1 MDDSGTA
8 GGDPAPRL
16 NGMATANKGARAAGP
31 PAAKQAPS
39 RSPRALVQVPGRKQP
54 GATTSC
60 PPTVPC
66 STPKMLSN
74 GAARKPPVL
83 QTKQPV
89 AKASA
94 ATNLSAKGAVKKVV
108 GDRPSGSKTSER
120 IGQEKEVQQKVET
133 QVTASAPKATSTKV
147 KRPEQTKPP
156 RYGTEEYREL
166 TWLPGTKNS
175 TASALNRPPANSTAA
190 NGKGVGKPK
199 QAVPAAGQAVVAQQ
213 KSNPATQRDASRAVP
228 TSKAKPSRSNPAVKM
243 PPAPSRHP
251 KLPSS
256 KSQSEQNLGQRN
268 VATPANA
275 RLSSKKFSESTKP
288 RTPAK
293 AAGGTSHPPTPQR
306 AAASAS
312 KASPAVGSHGK
323 KLSKKD
329 SLLSQEQAPS
339 QKKVQKAK
347 EGHAMVGTGEA
358 ESISIEEAGPIEQ
371 LEPATEV
378 ETASLLD
385 SQEAASDTCCVEAVA
400 TEQLEPG
407 GLGGEDWAG
416 YPSMKVLTPAALEAP
431 LSSLD
436 QQDVTV
442 ASCPTEMHPAVLV
455 TPLAL
460 SSPDD
465 VKDYSSPTEMH
476 LAVLAAP
483 LAWSSPQDAAVS
495 SSPTE
500 THPVVLEAPLVSQ
513 PPQDVKISS
522 LHDEIHDLAAS
533 EVLNLPGDE
542 MLGFQAACTYEP
554 SPPVDSGLASQ
565 TSTMESS
572 QPRQAGTDS
581 EYLEEQVFPRLDV
594 PVAVE
599 QPHLLLD
606 AEEPCEG
613 ISHLSSPGTQV
624 STGEDVPMP
633 ICVEGFHSPGSLV
646 PDFGLLEETQTA
658 KPLAQTAEAPEVSV
672 LTAEQPSSFSQAGPP
687 LETMAELWS
696 AEHDEVMDEVL
707 SLPRSPEVERQMDRA
722 PLEAETER
730 LRRSPLELAAECS
743 EVTQEVVTSPQPER
757 LHTTAIYTEDE
768 LLEPPHAAEPSVIGE
783 FVQDQA
789 PVSLQTPES
798 LLPTEF
804 AAEPS
809 VAHGDTF
816 SCLGGHPAIGG
827 PVDGGGGGDGDGDD
841 PTFLEMHVGNL
852 NQEEAPAGE
861 APGFRPHLSGELS
874 PSGVAQVLVHKPQ
887 TLPLKSLELLQEP
900 PTQLPDLLLSSTVLT
915 TSQSPERG
923 GSSSKSSTLSGPD
936 LAGKSSSETSTPE
949 ELLDYDSSSG
959 VESKSEEKLE
969 QTCHQLLSPLEDLPG
984 ELDLGIHM
992 EKGDDEAE
1000 TLPADEVLGDPPTE
1014 PTVSSEEE
1022 AELDTDLLKD
1032 PGFAK
1037 TAVCLSTSFP
1047 GKPSL
1052 PHSVEESDELGSGD
1066 AGTETPASTNS
1077 AASCDVFGAFHLHST
1092 DSCGKSPGLSSL
1104 ESEEGSKDQ
1113 LPKETGSKAPV
1124 DWEQHSLQASPAPQ
1138 KTTGG
1143 QGEESSQPFTAT
1155 YSLAAGDNG
1164 AGLPFPWGP
1173 CPSEILSTIY
1183 EVESGAET
1191 PGPDEEDGSR
1201 HLRAASRDQALHL
1214 GSIQATMVQQLIS
1227 RTLLF
1232 SAEAPSGAAGGK
1244 GALSSEAEIGKW
1256 TELISP
1262 LDESRASIT
1271 SVTSFSPEDMSSP
1284 HGDWTVVEVETFH

>member
-1 MDDSGTA
+1 MDDSGAA

-16 NGMATANKGARAAGP
+16 NGVATANKGPRAACP
-31 PAAKQAPS
+31 PAAKQTPN
-39 RSPRALVQVPGRKQP
+39 RSPRAPVQAPGRKQP
-54 GATTSC
+54 GAPTSR

-66 STPKMLSN
+66 SAPRMLSN

-89 AKASA
+89 AKAST
-94 ATNLSAKGAVKKVV
+94 ATNLSTKGAVKKVV

-120 IGQEKEVQQKVET
+120 ISQEKEVQQKPTKVET

-156 RYGTEEYREL
+156 R

-190 NGKGVGKPK
+190 NSKGVGKPK
-199 QAVPAAGQAVVAQQ
+199 QAAPAAGQAVEAQQ

-251 KLPSS
+251 KLPNS

-268 VATPANA
+268 AATPANTK
-275 RLSSKKFSESTKP
+275 LSSKKFSESTKP

-312 KASPAVGSHGK
+312 KASPAGGSPGK
-323 KLSKKD
+323 KVPKKD
-329 SLLSQEQAPS
+329 ALPSQEQAPS

-378 ETASLLD
+378 ETVSLLD
-385 SQEAASDTCCVEAVA
+385 SQEAVSETCWVEAVA

-407 GLGGEDWAG
+407 GLEGEDWAG
-416 YPSMKVLTPAALEAP
+416 YPSMKVLTPAVLEAP

-436 QQDVTV
+436 PQDVTV
-442 ASCPTEMHPAVLV
+442 ASSPTEMHPVILVTPLALPSPDDGKDSSAPTEMHPAVL
-455 TPLAL
+455 
-460 SSPDD
+460 
-465 VKDYSSPTEMH
+465 
-476 LAVLAAP
+476 AAP
-483 LAWSSPQDAAVS
+483 LASSSPQDVTVS

-500 THPVVLEAPLVSQ
+500 THPAVLEAPLVSL
-513 PPQDVKISS
+513 PPQDVNILS
-522 LHDEIHDLAAS
+522 LHDDEIHDLAAS

-542 MLGFQAACTYEP
+542 ILGLQAACTYEP

-565 TSTMESS
+565 TSTLESS

-606 AEEPCEG
+606 VEEPCEG

-633 ICVEGFHSPGSLV
+633 SCVEGFHSPGSLV
-646 PDFGLLEETQTA
+646 PDIGLLEEPQTA
-658 KPLAQTAEAPEVSV
+658 KPLAQTAEEPEVSV
-672 LTAEQPSSFSQAGPP
+672 LTAEQPSSSSQAGPP
-687 LETMAELWS
+687 LETMAEPWA
-696 AEHDEVMDEVL
+696 AEHEVMDEVL
-707 SLPRSPEVERQMDRA
+707 SLPCSPEVEWQVDGA

-730 LRRSPLELAAECS
+730 LRRSPLELAAERS
-743 EVTQEVVTSPQPER
+743 EATQEVVTSPQAER
-757 LHTTAIYTEDE
+757 PHTAAIYTDDE
-768 LLEPPHAAEPSVIGE
+768 LLEPPHAAESSVIGE

-789 PVSLQTPES
+789 PLSPQTPES

-804 AAEPS
+804 AGEPS
-809 VAHGDTF
+809 VAHGDPF

-827 PVDGGGGGDGDGDD
+827 PVDNGGGDDD
-841 PTFLEMHVGNL
+841 PMLPEMCVDNV

-900 PTQLPDLLLSSTVLT
+900 PAQLPELPDLLLSSTVLT
-915 TSQSPERG
+915 TTQSPERG

-959 VESKSEEKLE
+959 IESKSEEKLE

-1032 PGFAK
+1032 PGFSK

-1047 GKPSL
+1047 GKPPL
-1052 PHSVEESDELGSGD
+1052 PHSVEESDEPGSGD

-1155 YSLAAGDNG
+1155 YSLAAGN
-1164 AGLPFPWGP
+1164 
-1173 CPSEILSTIY
+1173 
-1183 EVESGAET
+1183 V
-1191 PGPDEEDGSR
+1191 
-1201 HLRAASRDQALHL
+1201 
-1214 GSIQATMVQQLIS
+1214 
-1227 RTLLF
+1227 
-1232 SAEAPSGAAGGK
+1232 
-1244 GALSSEAEIGKW
+1244 
-1256 TELISP
+1256 
-1262 LDESRASIT
+1262 
-1271 SVTSFSPEDMSSP
+1271 
-1284 HGDWTVVEVETFH
+1284 

>member
-1 MDDSGTA
+1 MDDNGAA

-16 NGMATANKGARAAGP
+16 NGVATASKGARAACP
-31 PAAKQAPS
+31 PAAKQTPS
-39 RSPRALVQVPGRKQP
+39 RSPRAPVQAPGRKQP
-54 GATTSC
+54 GATTSR

-66 STPKMLSN
+66 GAPRMLSN

-89 AKASA
+89 AKAST
-94 ATNLSAKGAVKKVV
+94 ATNLSAKGAVKKVM
-108 GDRPSGSKTSER
+108 GDKPSGPKTSER
-120 IGQEKEVQQKVET
+120 IGQEKEVQQKPTKVET

-147 KRPEQTKPP
+147 KKPEQTKPP
-156 RYGTEEYREL
+156 R

-213 KSNPATQRDASRAVP
+213 KSSPATQRDASRAVA
-228 TSKAKPSRSNPAVKM
+228 TSKPKPSRSNPAVKM

-268 VATPANA
+268 AAALPNTK
-275 RLSSKKFSESTKP
+275 LSSKKFSESAKP

-306 AAASAS
+306 AAISAS
-312 KASPAVGSHGK
+312 KASPAGGSPGK
-323 KLSKKD
+323 KLPKKD
-329 SLLSQEQAPS
+329 ALPSQEQAPS
-339 QKKVQKAK
+339 PKKVQKAK
-347 EGHAMVGTGEA
+347 EGHAMVVTGEA

-371 LEPATEV
+371 LDPAAEV
-378 ETASLLD
+378 ETVSLLD
-385 SQEAASDTCCVEAVA
+385 SQEAVSETCRVEAVA

-407 GLGGEDWAG
+407 GLEGEDWAG
-416 YPSMKVLTPAALEAP
+416 HPSLKVLTPAALEAP

-442 ASCPTEMHPAVLV
+442 SSSPTEMHPAVLV

-465 VKDYSSPTEMH
+465 VKDSSSPTEMH
-476 LAVLAAP
+476 PAVLVAP
-483 LAWSSPQDAAVS
+483 LASSSPQDVTVS

-500 THPVVLEAPLVSQ
+500 THPAVLEAPLVSL
-513 PPQDVKISS
+513 PPQDVD
-522 LHDEIHDLAAS
+522 HDELS
-533 EVLNLPGDE
+533 EVLSVPGDE
-542 MLGFQAACTYEP
+542 ILGLQAACTYEP
-554 SPPVDSGLASQ
+554 SLPVDSGLASQ
-565 TSTMESS
+565 TSTLESS
-572 QPRQAGTDS
+572 QTRQAGTDS

-613 ISHLSSPGTQV
+613 ISHLSSPGTPV

-633 ICVEGFHSPGSLV
+633 SCVEGFHSPGSLV
-646 PDFGLLEETQTA
+646 PHFGLLEE
-658 KPLAQTAEAPEVSV
+658 AQTAEPLAEAAEVSV
-672 LTAEQPSSFSQAGPP
+672 VTAEQPSSFSQAGPP
-687 LETMAELWS
+687 LETMAEPWA
-696 AEHDEVMDEVL
+696 AEHEVMDEVL
-707 SLPRSPEVERQMDRA
+707 SLPRSPEVERQVDRA
-722 PLEAETER
+722 PVEAETER
-730 LRRSPLELAAECS
+730 LRRSPLELAAECGD
-743 EVTQEVVTSPQPER
+743 VTQEVVTSPQAER
-757 LHTTAIYTEDE
+757 PQTAAIYTEDE
-768 LLEPPHAAEPSVIGE
+768 LLELPHAAEPSVISE

-789 PVSLQTPES
+789 PVSPQTPES

-804 AAEPS
+804 VGEPS
-809 VAHGDTF
+809 VAHSDPC

-827 PVDGGGGGDGDGDD
+827 PVDDGGGDD
-841 PTFLEMHVGNL
+841 PVLLEMWGGNL
-852 NQEEAPAGE
+852 NREEAPAGE

-900 PTQLPDLLLSSTVLT
+900 PAQLPELPDLLLSSTVLT

-1022 AELDTDLLKD
+1022 AELDADLLKD

-1052 PHSVEESDELGSGD
+1052 PHSVEESDEPGSGD

-1113 LPKETGSKAPV
+1113 LPKETGSKASV
-1124 DWEQHSLQASPAPQ
+1124 EWEQHSLQASPAPQ
-1138 KTTGG
+1138 KTPGG

-1155 YSLAAGDNG
+1155 YSLAAGDLFPTVLRWG
-1164 AGLPFPWGP
+1164 GWGLG
-1173 CPSEILSTIY
+1173 
-1183 EVESGAET
+1183 ESGE
-1191 PGPDEEDGSR
+1191 P
-1201 HLRAASRDQALHL
+1201 
-1214 GSIQATMVQQLIS
+1214 
-1227 RTLLF
+1227 
-1232 SAEAPSGAAGGK
+1232 
-1244 GALSSEAEIGKW
+1244 
-1256 TELISP
+1256 
-1262 LDESRASIT
+1262 
-1271 SVTSFSPEDMSSP
+1271 
-1284 HGDWTVVEVETFH
+1284 

>member
-1 MDDSGTA
+1 MDDNGAA

-16 NGMATANKGARAAGP
+16 NGVATASKGARAACP
-31 PAAKQAPS
+31 PAAKQTPS
-39 RSPRALVQVPGRKQP
+39 RSPRAPGQVSGRKQP
-54 GATTSC
+54 GAPTSR

-66 STPKMLSN
+66 GAPRMLSN

-94 ATNLSAKGAVKKVV
+94 ATNLSAKGAVKKVM
-108 GDRPSGSKTSER
+108 GDRPSGPKTSER
-120 IGQEKEVQQKVET
+120 IGQEKEVQQKPTKVET

-147 KRPEQTKPP
+147 KKPEQTKPP
-156 RYGTEEYREL
+156 R

-199 QAVPAAGQAVVAQQ
+199 QAVPAAGQAVVVQQ
-213 KSNPATQRDASRAVP
+213 KSSPATPRDASRAVP

-268 VATPANA
+268 AAALPNTK
-275 RLSSKKFSESTKP
+275 LSSKKFSESAKP

-312 KASPAVGSHGK
+312 KASPAGGSPGK
-323 KLSKKD
+323 KLPKKD
-329 SLLSQEQAPS
+329 ALPSQEQAPS
-339 QKKVQKAK
+339 AKKVQKAK
-347 EGHAMVGTGEA
+347 AGHAMVGTGEA

-371 LEPATEV
+371 LDHAAEV
-378 ETASLLD
+378 ETVSLLD
-385 SQEAASDTCCVEAVA
+385 SQEAVSETCRVEAVA

-407 GLGGEDWAG
+407 GLEGEDWAA

-442 ASCPTEMHPAVLV
+442 SSSPTEMHPAVLV

-460 SSPDD
+460 STPDD
-465 VKDYSSPTEMH
+465 VKDSSSPTEMH
-476 LAVLAAP
+476 PAVLVAP
-483 LAWSSPQDAAVS
+483 LASSSPQDGTVS

-500 THPVVLEAPLVSQ
+500 THPAVLEAPRVSL
-513 PPQDVKISS
+513 PPQDVN
-522 LHDEIHDLAAS
+522 HDEIHDLAAS
-533 EVLNLPGDE
+533 EVLNVPGDE
-542 MLGFQAACTYEP
+542 ILGLQTDCAYEP
-554 SPPVDSGLASQ
+554 SLPVDSGLASQ
-565 TSTMESS
+565 TSTLESS
-572 QPRQAGTDS
+572 QTRQAGTDS

-599 QPHLLLD
+599 QPHLLLE

-633 ICVEGFHSPGSLV
+633 SCVEGFHSPGSLV
-646 PDFGLLEETQTA
+646 PDFGLLEEAQTA

-687 LETMAELWS
+687 LETMAEPW
-696 AEHDEVMDEVL
+696 ATEHEVDEVL
-707 SLPRSPEVERQMDRA
+707 SLPCSPEVERQVDRA

-730 LRRSPLELAAECS
+730 LRRSPLELAAQCGD
-743 EVTQEVVTSPQPER
+743 VTQEVVTSPQAEKP
-757 LHTTAIYTEDE
+757 HAAAIYTEDE

-804 AAEPS
+804 AGEPP
-809 VAHGDTF
+809 VAHSDPC
-816 SCLGGHPAIGG
+816 SCLGGHPVIGG
-827 PVDGGGGGDGDGDD
+827 PVDDDDGGGDD
-841 PTFLEMHVGNL
+841 PVLLEMCVGNL
-852 NQEEAPAGE
+852 NREEAPAGE

-900 PTQLPDLLLSSTVLT
+900 PAQLPELPDLLLSSTVLT

-1022 AELDTDLLKD
+1022 AELDADLLKD

-1052 PHSVEESDELGSGD
+1052 PHSVEESDEPGSGD

-1138 KTTGG
+1138 KTPGG
-1143 QGEESSQPFTAT
+1143 QGEEASQPFTAT

>member
-1 MDDSGTA
+1 MDDNGAA

-16 NGMATANKGARAAGP
+16 NGVATASKGARAACP
-31 PAAKQAPS
+31 PAAKQTPS
-39 RSPRALVQVPGRKQP
+39 RSPRAPVQAPGRKQP
-54 GATTSC
+54 GATTSR

-66 STPKMLSN
+66 GAPRMLSN

-89 AKASA
+89 AKAST
-94 ATNLSAKGAVKKVV
+94 ATNLSAKGAVKKVM
-108 GDRPSGSKTSER
+108 GDKPSGPKTSER
-120 IGQEKEVQQKVET
+120 IGQEKEVQQKPTKVET

-147 KRPEQTKPP
+147 KKPEQTKPP
-156 RYGTEEYREL
+156 R

-190 NGKGVGKPK
+190 NGK
-199 QAVPAAGQAVVAQQ
+199 
-213 KSNPATQRDASRAVP
+213 DASRAVA
-228 TSKAKPSRSNPAVKM
+228 TSKPKPSRSNPAVKM

-268 VATPANA
+268 AAALPNTK
-275 RLSSKKFSESTKP
+275 LSSKKFSESAKP

-306 AAASAS
+306 AAISAS
-312 KASPAVGSHGK
+312 KASPAGGSPGK
-323 KLSKKD
+323 KLPKKD
-329 SLLSQEQAPS
+329 ALPSQEQAPS
-339 QKKVQKAK
+339 PKKVQKAK
-347 EGHAMVGTGEA
+347 EGHAMVVTGEA

-371 LEPATEV
+371 LDPAAEV
-378 ETASLLD
+378 ETVSLLD
-385 SQEAASDTCCVEAVA
+385 SQEAVSETCRVEAVA

-407 GLGGEDWAG
+407 GLEGEDWAG
-416 YPSMKVLTPAALEAP
+416 HPSLKVLTPAALEAP

-442 ASCPTEMHPAVLV
+442 SSSPTEMHPAVLV

-465 VKDYSSPTEMH
+465 VKDSSSPTEMH
-476 LAVLAAP
+476 PAVLVAP
-483 LAWSSPQDAAVS
+483 LASSSPQDVTVS

-500 THPVVLEAPLVSQ
+500 THPAVLEAPLVSL
-513 PPQDVKISS
+513 PPQDVD
-522 LHDEIHDLAAS
+522 HDELS
-533 EVLNLPGDE
+533 EVLSVPGDE
-542 MLGFQAACTYEP
+542 ILGLQAACTYEP
-554 SPPVDSGLASQ
+554 SLPVDSGLASQ
-565 TSTMESS
+565 TSTLESS
-572 QPRQAGTDS
+572 QTRQAGTDS

-613 ISHLSSPGTQV
+613 ISHLSSPGTPV

-633 ICVEGFHSPGSLV
+633 SCVEGFHSPGSLV
-646 PDFGLLEETQTA
+646 PHFGLLEE
-658 KPLAQTAEAPEVSV
+658 AQTAEPLAEAAEVSV
-672 LTAEQPSSFSQAGPP
+672 VTAEQPSSFSQAGPP
-687 LETMAELWS
+687 LETMAEPWA
-696 AEHDEVMDEVL
+696 AEHEVMDEVL
-707 SLPRSPEVERQMDRA
+707 SLPRSPEVERQVDRA
-722 PLEAETER
+722 PVEAETER
-730 LRRSPLELAAECS
+730 LRRSPLELAAECGD
-743 EVTQEVVTSPQPER
+743 VTQEVVTSPQAER
-757 LHTTAIYTEDE
+757 PQTAAIYTEDE
-768 LLEPPHAAEPSVIGE
+768 LLELPHAAEPSVISE

-789 PVSLQTPES
+789 PVSPQTPES

-804 AAEPS
+804 VGEPS
-809 VAHGDTF
+809 VAHSDPC

-827 PVDGGGGGDGDGDD
+827 PVDDGGGDD
-841 PTFLEMHVGNL
+841 PVLLEMWGGNL
-852 NQEEAPAGE
+852 NREEAPAGE

-900 PTQLPDLLLSSTVLT
+900 PAQLPELPDLLLSSTVLT

-1022 AELDTDLLKD
+1022 AELDADLLKD

-1052 PHSVEESDELGSGD
+1052 PHSVEESDEPGSGD

-1113 LPKETGSKAPV
+1113 LPKETGSKASV
-1124 DWEQHSLQASPAPQ
+1124 EWEQHSLQASPAPQ
-1138 KTTGG
+1138 KTPGG